1 MQRGLVV
8 MSAFTPTDAVHV
20 LGRYR
25 CWSLEASELGA
36 MLWARRFDED
46 PENFSRRVVEQ
57 VEVQAGRAI
66 MSCALAVEGFASV
79 GTRNGLGGL
88 LIDRALGAD
97 QGGLFKLSLE
107 LDRPI
112 VAIGAPVSTYLPP
125 VASRMGAALRI
136 PEHASVANAIGTV
149 AGGVAQTARILI
161 RPVDVDRAYQVH
173 LPHGTCRFEELE
185 EAVACA
191 EEAAE
196 ESARTLALRAGASS
210 PKVKVERH
218 DKIVQGGG
226 GGTESLYLETEVVA
240 TAAGRPRMGTAED
253 PVENET
259 R

>member
-1 MQRGLVV
+1 
-8 MSAFTPTDAVHV
+8 
-20 LGRYR
+20 
-25 CWSLEASELGA
+25 
-36 MLWARRFDED
+36 
-46 PENFSRRVVEQ
+46 VEQ

-66 MSCALAVEGFASV
+66 MACALVVEGFVPS
-79 GTRNGLGGL
+79 GSRNGLEGL

-97 QGGLFKLSLE
+97 QGGLFKLALSLE
-107 LDRPI
+107 RPI
-112 VAIGAPVSTYLPP
+112 VAIGAPVSTYLPS
-125 VASRMGAALRI
+125 VASRMGADLRI

-173 LPHGTCRFEELE
+173 LPNGTRRFEELE

-196 ESARTLALRAGASS
+196 ESARELALRAGALT
-210 PKVKVERH
+210 PKVKVERR

-240 TAAGRPRMGTAED
+240 IAAGRPRMGTAEN
-253 PVENET
+253 PSENET